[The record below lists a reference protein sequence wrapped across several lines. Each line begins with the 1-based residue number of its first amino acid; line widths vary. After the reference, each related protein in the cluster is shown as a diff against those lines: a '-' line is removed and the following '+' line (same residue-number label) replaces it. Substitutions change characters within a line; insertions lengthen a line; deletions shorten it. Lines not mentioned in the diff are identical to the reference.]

1 MNRFSVVILICI
13 ILLGTCMSYYFITK
27 SREASAAMTED
38 WVVPSNSDGFM
49 KAVPERTFCD
59 DRANLNDEQLKAI
72 KKAIGPIVV
81 ALLVDE
87 KGAKK
92 PLQRLVD
99 SGRVSIAELDNL
111 DEWLDFQK
119 GTFTY
124 KNMPGWNSMP
134 NHLYKPDRGC
144 LKGSSVFA
152 YPYESP
158 YTDDVFRNSL
168 SSLVNGTTG
177 TLIRHSI
184 RLSSED
190 KFGTDI
196 LNYGIAGDGK
206 IWLFTMSH
214 TGIFGSLRGSKALA
228 TIPFK
233 NPQK

>member
-1 MNRFSVVILICI
+1 MNRTKIIIILCI
-13 ILLGTCMSYYFITK
+13 ILLGIGVSYYFITK
-27 SREASAAMTED
+27 SREVSAAMTED
-38 WVVPSNSDGFM
+38 WVVPSNSAGFM
-49 KAVPERTFCD
+49 KAVAERAFYD

-72 KKAIGPIVV
+72 QKAIGPIVV

-99 SGRVSIAELDNL
+99 SGRVAIAELENL

-119 GTFTY
+119 GTFAY
-124 KNMPGWNSMP
+124 KDMPGWSIMP
-134 NHLYKPDRGC
+134 NHLYKPERVC

-158 YTDDVFRNSL
+158 YIDDALRSSF

-177 TLIRHSI
+177 TLIKHSI
-184 RLSSED
+184 RLASED

-206 IWLFTMSH
+206 IWLFTMRN
-214 TGIFGSLRGSKALA
+214 GGEFGSLLRSPILA
-228 TIPFK
+228 KMPFK
-233 NPQK
+233 HPQK